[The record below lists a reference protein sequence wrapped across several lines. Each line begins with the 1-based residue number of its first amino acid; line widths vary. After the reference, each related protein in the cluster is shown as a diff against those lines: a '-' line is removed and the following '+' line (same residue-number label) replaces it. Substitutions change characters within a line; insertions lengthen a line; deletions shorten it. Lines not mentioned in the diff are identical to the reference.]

1 MKRVVLRIGCG
12 AVCAALALTLG
23 CGCALLPPA
32 TGVPG
37 AASSAVSVPTDDSGK
52 PLYDPAVLNDS
63 RLRVLYC
70 DSRSGSSTT
79 ILCGSTPLHQS
90 TRSENVSLV
99 EDSVTGT
106 ADYWLRSWSDPTG
119 RGGRRTAL
127 YDKTGTEVMSF
138 EGEQSATLQ
147 NGLLVLQ
154 ESRLI
159 DGGYVPESG
168 YGTCQVIDLATGAA
182 LPVPEGAYSCTLC
195 GDKLVFSC
203 YARPEGLDD
212 YDWDTDYQQN
222 RWVVVQEKDGTPVYR
237 AEAASAYRLFY
248 DSDTLSDWVK
258 LDVATGEETT
268 DQILYN
274 TQTGEQYTGFL
285 QVYPG
290 GLASFS
296 TSDGRYE
303 LRDMT
308 TEDRGLISTFDEQPS
323 QYFPGYVVTWHS
335 GEGHGY
341 ELYDLETG
349 AKTPLYDVDATDNT
363 VAVYALDGSTACIP
377 LMAQM
382 LADTTG
388 MDLEEARSS
397 ITVSTTAYALENFG
411 LYDTTT
417 RMLVVYEAPDYVKEE
432 LQKANVELEQK
443 PIGVDALVFIVNED
457 NPVQALSQQQLRDIY
472 AGKITNWKD
481 VGGKD
486 QEIVAFQRGEDSGSQ
501 TLFKK
506 LLIQGGEL
514 MTPPSELAPAAMGE
528 LVDSIA
534 DYNNSANAIGF
545 SVYYYI
551 DQMYS
556 KPGLRLLAVDGVTP
570 SNDTLA
576 DGSYP
581 LCNDFYAVIHPD
593 AAADSPER
601 RLYDWLD
608 TDAGQ
613 DCIKKS
619 GYVAV
624 GPQTTVTIVD

>member
-12 AVCAALALTLG
+12 AVCTALALTLG

-37 AASSAVSVPTDDSGK
+37 AASSAVSVPTDDNGK

-70 DSRSGSSTT
+70 DGRSGSSTT

-99 EDSVTGT
+99 EDSATGT

-168 YGTCQVIDLATGAA
+168 YGTCQVIDLATGTA
-182 LPVPEGAYSCTLC
+182 LPVPVGAYSCTLC

-222 RWVVVQEKDGTPVYR
+222 SWVVVQEKDGTPVYR

-248 DSDTLSDWVK
+248 DSDTLSDWVE

-290 GLASFS
+290 CLASFS

-308 TEDRGLISTFDEQPS
+308 TEDRGLIATFDEQPS
-323 QYFPGYVVTWHS
+323 QYFPGYVITWHS
-335 GEGHGY
+335 GEDHGY

-349 AKTPLYDVDATDNT
+349 TKTPLYDVDATDST
-363 VAVYALDGSTACIP
+363 VAVYALDGSLRVYSKDNGKLLT
-377 LMAQM
+377 
-382 LADTTG
+382 DTTVEPVEHQQRVRMSNCG
-388 MDLEEARSS
+388 SGYVWLELQDNDRYE
-397 ITVSTTAYALENFG
+397 TTATRLYGPQGLVSDLTALQGKYSYVNYLTTDPDGRPMFYGSRAAVGSAYGSVCDVLDTDGKVVLQG
-411 LYDTTT
+411 LSSCTGYYSNS
-417 RMLVVYEAPDYVKEE
+417 LNALPDH
-432 LQKANVELEQK
+432 
-443 PIGVDALVFIVNED
+443 VF
-457 NPVQALSQQQLRDIY
+457 A
-472 AGKITNWKD
+472 A
-481 VGGKD
+481 
-486 QEIVAFQRGEDSGSQ
+486 QRGFYVGWMDTSGNWLYCQ
-501 TLFKK
+501 
-506 LLIQGGEL
+506 
-514 MTPPSELAPAAMGE
+514 
-528 LVDSIA
+528 SI
-534 DYNNSANAIGF
+534 F
-545 SVYYYI
+545 S
-551 DQMYS
+551 S
-556 KPGLRLLAVDGVTP
+556 
-570 SNDTLA
+570 
-576 DGSYP
+576 
-581 LCNDFYAVIHPD
+581 
-593 AAADSPER
+593 AAADDVPS
-601 RLYDWLD
+601 Y
-608 TDAGQ
+608 
-613 DCIKKS
+613 
-619 GYVAV
+619 GY
-624 GPQTTVTIVD
+624 

>member
-1 MKRVVLRIGCG
+1 MKCVVLRIGCG
-12 AVCAALALTLG
+12 AVCTALALTLG
-23 CGCALLPPA
+23 CGCTLLPPA

-70 DSRSGSSTT
+70 DGRFGSSTT

-99 EDSVTGT
+99 EDSATGT

-182 LPVPEGAYSCTLC
+182 LPVPEGAYSCTVC

-212 YDWDTDYQQN
+212 YDWDMDYQQN

-237 AEAASAYRLFY
+237 ADAASAYRLFY
-248 DSDTLSDWVK
+248 DSDTLSDWVE

-268 DQILYN
+268 DRILYN
-274 TQTGEQYTGFL
+274 VLTGEQCTGFL

-296 TSDGRYE
+296 TGDGRYE

-308 TEDRGLISTFDEQPS
+308 TEDRGLIAAFDEQPS

-335 GEGHGY
+335 GEDHGY

-349 AKTPLYDVDATDNT
+349 TKTPLYDVNTTDNT
-363 VAVYALDGSTACIP
+363 IAVYALDGSLRVYSKDNGKLLT
-377 LMAQM
+377 
-382 LADTTG
+382 DTTV
-388 MDLEEARSS
+388 EPVEHQQR
-397 ITVSTTAYALENFG
+397 V
-411 LYDTTT
+411 
-417 RMLVVYEAPDYVKEE
+417 RM
-432 LQKANVELEQK
+432 
-443 PIGVDALVFIVNED
+443 
-457 NPVQALSQQQLRDIY
+457 
-472 AGKITNWKD
+472 
-481 VGGKD
+481 
-486 QEIVAFQRGEDSGSQ
+486 
-501 TLFKK
+501 
-506 LLIQGGEL
+506 
-514 MTPPSELAPAAMGE
+514 
-528 LVDSIA
+528 
-534 DYNNSANAIGF
+534 
-545 SVYYYI
+545 
-551 DQMYS
+551 
-556 KPGLRLLAVDGVTP
+556 
-570 SNDTLA
+570 SNC
-576 DGSYP
+576 G
-581 LCNDFYAVIHPD
+581 
-593 AAADSPER
+593 
-601 RLYDWLD
+601 
-608 TDAGQ
+608 
-613 DCIKKS
+613 S
-619 GYVAV
+619 GYVWLELQDNDRYETTATRLY
-624 GPQTTVTIVD
+624 GPQGLVSDLTALQGKYSYVNYLTTAPDGRPMFCGSRDAAGSAYGSVRDVLDADGKVVLQGLSSCTGYYSNSLNALPDHVFAAQRGFYVGWMDTSGNWLYCQSIFSSATADDVPSYGY

>member
-1 MKRVVLRIGCG
+1 MMRVVLRIGCG
-12 AVCAALALTLG
+12 AVCTALALTLG
-23 CGCALLPPA
+23 CGCTLLPPA

-37 AASSAVSVPTDDSGK
+37 AASSAVSVPTDDNGK

-70 DSRSGSSTT
+70 DGRSGSSTT

-90 TRSENVSLV
+90 ARSENVSLV
-99 EDSVTGT
+99 QDSATGT

-127 YDKTGTEVMSF
+127 YDKTGTEIMSF

-182 LPVPEGAYSCTLC
+182 LPVPEGAYSCTVC

-248 DSDTLSDWVK
+248 DSDTLSDWVE
-258 LDVATGEETT
+258 LDVATGEEIT

-274 TQTGEQYTGFL
+274 VLTGEQCTGFL

-296 TSDGRYE
+296 TGDGRYE

-308 TEDRGLISTFDEQPS
+308 TEDRGLIATFDEQPS

-335 GEGHGY
+335 GEDHGY

-349 AKTPLYDVDATDNT
+349 AKTPLYDVDATDST
-363 VAVYALDGSTACIP
+363 IAVYALDGSLRVYSKDNGKLLT
-377 LMAQM
+377 
-382 LADTTG
+382 DTTV
-388 MDLEEARSS
+388 EPVEHQQR
-397 ITVSTTAYALENFG
+397 V
-411 LYDTTT
+411 
-417 RMLVVYEAPDYVKEE
+417 RM
-432 LQKANVELEQK
+432 
-443 PIGVDALVFIVNED
+443 
-457 NPVQALSQQQLRDIY
+457 
-472 AGKITNWKD
+472 
-481 VGGKD
+481 
-486 QEIVAFQRGEDSGSQ
+486 
-501 TLFKK
+501 
-506 LLIQGGEL
+506 
-514 MTPPSELAPAAMGE
+514 
-528 LVDSIA
+528 
-534 DYNNSANAIGF
+534 
-545 SVYYYI
+545 
-551 DQMYS
+551 
-556 KPGLRLLAVDGVTP
+556 
-570 SNDTLA
+570 SNC
-576 DGSYP
+576 G
-581 LCNDFYAVIHPD
+581 
-593 AAADSPER
+593 
-601 RLYDWLD
+601 
-608 TDAGQ
+608 
-613 DCIKKS
+613 S
-619 GYVAV
+619 GYVWLELQDNDRYETTATRLY
-624 GPQTTVTIVD
+624 GPQGLVSDLTALQGKYSYINYLTTDPDGRPMFYGSRSAAGSAYGNVCDVLDADGKVVLQGLAGCAGYYSNSLNALPDHVFAAQRGFYTGWMDTSGNWLYCQSIFSSATADDEPSYGY

>member
-37 AASSAVSVPTDDSGK
+37 AASSAASVPTDDSGK

-70 DSRSGSSTT
+70 YGRAGSSTT
-79 ILCGSTPLHQS
+79 ILCGSTLLHQS
-90 TRSENVSLV
+90 ARSENVSLV
-99 EDSVTGT
+99 EDSATGI

-138 EGEQSATLQ
+138 EGEQNATLQ

-182 LPVPEGAYSCTLC
+182 LPVPEGAYSCTVC

-212 YDWDTDYQQN
+212 YDWDTDYRQN
-222 RWVVVQEKDGTPVYR
+222 SWVVVQEKDGTTVYR
-237 AEAASAYRLFY
+237 ADAASAYRLFY
-248 DSDTLSDWVK
+248 DSDTLSDWVE

-274 TQTGEQYTGFL
+274 TQTGEQCTGFL

-296 TSDGRYE
+296 TGDGRYE

-308 TEDRGLISTFDEQPS
+308 TEDRGLIAAFDEQPS

-335 GEGHGY
+335 GENHGY
-341 ELYDLETG
+341 ELYELETG
-349 AKTPLYDVDATDNT
+349 AKTPLYDVNATDDT
-363 VAVYALDGSTACIP
+363 VAIYALDGSLRVHSKDNGKLLT
-377 LMAQM
+377 
-382 LADTTG
+382 DTT
-388 MDLEEARSS
+388 
-397 ITVSTTAYALENFG
+397 
-411 LYDTTT
+411 
-417 RMLVVYEAPDYVKEE
+417 
-432 LQKANVELEQK
+432 VE
-443 PIGVDALVFIVNED
+443 
-457 NPVQALSQQQLRDIY
+457 PVEHQQRVQ
-472 AGKITNWKD
+472 
-481 VGGKD
+481 
-486 QEIVAFQRGEDSGSQ
+486 
-501 TLFKK
+501 
-506 LLIQGGEL
+506 
-514 MTPPSELAPAAMGE
+514 M
-528 LVDSIA
+528 
-534 DYNNSANAIGF
+534 NNCG
-545 SVYYYI
+545 
-551 DQMYS
+551 
-556 KPGLRLLAVDGVTP
+556 
-570 SNDTLA
+570 
-576 DGSYP
+576 
-581 LCNDFYAVIHPD
+581 
-593 AAADSPER
+593 
-601 RLYDWLD
+601 
-608 TDAGQ
+608 
-613 DCIKKS
+613 S
-619 GYVAV
+619 GYVWLELQDNDHYETTATRLY
-624 GPQTTVTIVD
+624 GPQGLVSDLTALQGKYSYVSYLTTDLDGRPMFYGSRDAAGSAYGNVCDVLDADGKVVLQGLASCAGYYSNSLNALPDHVFAAQRGFYVGWMDTSGNWLYCQSIFSSATADDEPSYGY

>member
-70 DSRSGSSTT
+70 DGRSGSSTT

-99 EDSVTGT
+99 QDSVTGA

-127 YDKTGTEVMSF
+127 YDKTDTEVMSF

-154 ESRLI
+154 ESRLV
-159 DGGYVPESG
+159 DGRYVPESG

-195 GDKLVFSC
+195 CDKLVFSC

-222 RWVVVQEKDGTPVYR
+222 SWVVVQEKDGTTVYR
-237 AEAASAYRLFY
+237 ADAASAYRLFY
-248 DSDTLSDWVK
+248 DSDTLSDWVE
-258 LDVATGEETT
+258 LDVAAGAETT

-274 TQTGEQYTGFL
+274 VLTGEQCTGFL

-296 TSDGRYE
+296 TGDGRYE

-308 TEDRGLISTFDEQPS
+308 TEDRGLIATFDEQPS

-335 GEGHGY
+335 GEDHGY

-349 AKTPLYDVDATDNT
+349 TKTPLYDVDATDST
-363 VAVYALDGSTACIP
+363 IAVYALDGSLRVYSKDNGKLLT
-377 LMAQM
+377 
-382 LADTTG
+382 DTTV
-388 MDLEEARSS
+388 EPVEHQQR
-397 ITVSTTAYALENFG
+397 V
-411 LYDTTT
+411 
-417 RMLVVYEAPDYVKEE
+417 RM
-432 LQKANVELEQK
+432 
-443 PIGVDALVFIVNED
+443 
-457 NPVQALSQQQLRDIY
+457 
-472 AGKITNWKD
+472 
-481 VGGKD
+481 
-486 QEIVAFQRGEDSGSQ
+486 
-501 TLFKK
+501 
-506 LLIQGGEL
+506 
-514 MTPPSELAPAAMGE
+514 
-528 LVDSIA
+528 
-534 DYNNSANAIGF
+534 
-545 SVYYYI
+545 
-551 DQMYS
+551 
-556 KPGLRLLAVDGVTP
+556 
-570 SNDTLA
+570 SNC
-576 DGSYP
+576 G
-581 LCNDFYAVIHPD
+581 
-593 AAADSPER
+593 
-601 RLYDWLD
+601 
-608 TDAGQ
+608 
-613 DCIKKS
+613 S
-619 GYVAV
+619 GYVWLELQDNDRYETTATRLY
-624 GPQTTVTIVD
+624 GPQGLVSDLTALQGKYSYINYLTTDLDGRPMFYGSRTAAGSAYGNVCDVLDADGKVVLQGLASCTGYYSNSLNALPDHVFAAQRGFYVGWMDTSGNWLYCQSIFSSASADDEPSYGY

>member
-12 AVCAALALTLG
+12 AVCTALALTLG

-37 AASSAVSVPTDDSGK
+37 AASSAVSVPTDDNGK

-90 TRSENVSLV
+90 ARSENVSLV
-99 EDSVTGT
+99 EDSATGT

-182 LPVPEGAYSCTLC
+182 LPVPEGAYSCTVC

-212 YDWDTDYQQN
+212 YDWDTDYRQN
-222 RWVVVQEKDGTPVYR
+222 SWVVVQEKDGTPVYR
-237 AEAASAYRLFY
+237 ADAASAYRLFY
-248 DSDTLSDWVK
+248 DSDTLSDWVV
-258 LDVATGEETT
+258 LDVTTGEETT
-268 DQILYN
+268 DRILYN
-274 TQTGEQYTGFL
+274 VLTGEQCTGFL

-296 TSDGRYE
+296 TGDGRYE

-308 TEDRGLISTFDEQPS
+308 TEDRGLIAAFDEQPS

-335 GEGHGY
+335 GENHGY

-349 AKTPLYDVDATDNT
+349 TKTPLYDVNATDNT
-363 VAVYALDGSTACIP
+363 VAVYALDGSLRVYSTDNGK
-377 LMAQM
+377 L
-382 LADTTG
+382 LTDTTV
-388 MDLEEARSS
+388 EPVEHQQR
-397 ITVSTTAYALENFG
+397 V
-411 LYDTTT
+411 
-417 RMLVVYEAPDYVKEE
+417 RM
-432 LQKANVELEQK
+432 
-443 PIGVDALVFIVNED
+443 
-457 NPVQALSQQQLRDIY
+457 
-472 AGKITNWKD
+472 
-481 VGGKD
+481 
-486 QEIVAFQRGEDSGSQ
+486 
-501 TLFKK
+501 
-506 LLIQGGEL
+506 
-514 MTPPSELAPAAMGE
+514 
-528 LVDSIA
+528 
-534 DYNNSANAIGF
+534 
-545 SVYYYI
+545 
-551 DQMYS
+551 
-556 KPGLRLLAVDGVTP
+556 
-570 SNDTLA
+570 SNC
-576 DGSYP
+576 G
-581 LCNDFYAVIHPD
+581 
-593 AAADSPER
+593 
-601 RLYDWLD
+601 
-608 TDAGQ
+608 
-613 DCIKKS
+613 S
-619 GYVAV
+619 GYVWLKLQDNDRYETTATRLYGPQGLVSDLTALQGKYSYVNYLTTDPDGRPMFYGSRSAV
-624 GPQTTVTIVD
+624 GSAYGNVCDVLDADGKVVLQGLASCAGYYSNSLNALPDHVFAAQRGFYVGWMDTSGNWLYCQSIFSSATADDEPSYGY

>member
-12 AVCAALALTLG
+12 AVCTALALTLG
-23 CGCALLPPA
+23 CGCTLLPPA

-90 TRSENVSLV
+90 ARSENVSLV
-99 EDSVTGT
+99 EDSATGT

-182 LPVPEGAYSCTLC
+182 LPVPEGAYSCTVC

-222 RWVVVQEKDGTPVYR
+222 SWVVVQEKDGTPVYR
-237 AEAASAYRLFY
+237 ADAASAHRLFY
-248 DSDTLSDWVK
+248 DSDTLSDWVE
-258 LDVATGEETT
+258 LDVTTGEETT
-268 DQILYN
+268 DRILYN
-274 TQTGEQYTGFL
+274 VLTGEQCTGFL

-296 TSDGRYE
+296 TGDGRYE

-308 TEDRGLISTFDEQPS
+308 TEDRGLIAAFDEQPS

-335 GEGHGY
+335 GEDHGY

-349 AKTPLYDVDATDNT
+349 TKTPLYDVNATDST
-363 VAVYALDGSTACIP
+363 VAVYALDGSLRVYSTDNGK
-377 LMAQM
+377 L
-382 LADTTG
+382 LTDTTV
-388 MDLEEARSS
+388 EPVEHQQR
-397 ITVSTTAYALENFG
+397 V
-411 LYDTTT
+411 
-417 RMLVVYEAPDYVKEE
+417 RM
-432 LQKANVELEQK
+432 
-443 PIGVDALVFIVNED
+443 
-457 NPVQALSQQQLRDIY
+457 
-472 AGKITNWKD
+472 
-481 VGGKD
+481 
-486 QEIVAFQRGEDSGSQ
+486 
-501 TLFKK
+501 
-506 LLIQGGEL
+506 
-514 MTPPSELAPAAMGE
+514 
-528 LVDSIA
+528 
-534 DYNNSANAIGF
+534 
-545 SVYYYI
+545 
-551 DQMYS
+551 
-556 KPGLRLLAVDGVTP
+556 
-570 SNDTLA
+570 SNC
-576 DGSYP
+576 G
-581 LCNDFYAVIHPD
+581 
-593 AAADSPER
+593 
-601 RLYDWLD
+601 
-608 TDAGQ
+608 
-613 DCIKKS
+613 S
-619 GYVAV
+619 GYVWLKLQDNDRYETTATRLYGPQGLVSDLTALQGKYSYVNYLTTDPDGRPMFYGSRSAV
-624 GPQTTVTIVD
+624 GSAYGNVCDVLDADGKVVLQGLASCAGYYSNSLNALPDHVFAAQRGFYVGWMDTSGNWLYCQSIFSSATADDEPSYGY

>member
-12 AVCAALALTLG
+12 AVCTALALTLG

-37 AASSAVSVPTDDSGK
+37 AASSAVSVPTDDNGK
-52 PLYDPAVLNDS
+52 PLYDPAVLNDG

-70 DSRSGSSTT
+70 DGRSGSSTT

-99 EDSVTGT
+99 EDSATGT

-168 YGTCQVIDLATGAA
+168 YGTCQVIDLATGTA
-182 LPVPEGAYSCTLC
+182 LPVPVGAYSCTLC

-222 RWVVVQEKDGTPVYR
+222 SWVVVQEKDGTPVYR

-248 DSDTLSDWVK
+248 DSDTLSDWVE

-274 TQTGEQYTGFL
+274 TQTSEQYTGFL

-335 GEGHGY
+335 GEDHGY

-349 AKTPLYDVDATDNT
+349 AKTPLYDVDAADNT
-363 VAVYALDGSTACIP
+363 VAVYALDGSLRVYSKDNSKLLT
-377 LMAQM
+377 
-382 LADTTG
+382 DTTVEPVEHQQRVRMSNCG
-388 MDLEEARSS
+388 SGYVWLELQDNDRYE
-397 ITVSTTAYALENFG
+397 TTATRLYGPQGLVSDLTALQGKYSYVNYLTTDPDGRPMFYGSRAAVGSAYGSVCDVLDTDGKVVLQG
-411 LYDTTT
+411 LSSCTGYYSNS
-417 RMLVVYEAPDYVKEE
+417 LNALPDH
-432 LQKANVELEQK
+432 
-443 PIGVDALVFIVNED
+443 VF
-457 NPVQALSQQQLRDIY
+457 A
-472 AGKITNWKD
+472 A
-481 VGGKD
+481 
-486 QEIVAFQRGEDSGSQ
+486 QRGFYVGWMDTSGNWLYCQ
-501 TLFKK
+501 
-506 LLIQGGEL
+506 
-514 MTPPSELAPAAMGE
+514 
-528 LVDSIA
+528 SI
-534 DYNNSANAIGF
+534 F
-545 SVYYYI
+545 S
-551 DQMYS
+551 S
-556 KPGLRLLAVDGVTP
+556 
-570 SNDTLA
+570 
-576 DGSYP
+576 
-581 LCNDFYAVIHPD
+581 
-593 AAADSPER
+593 AAADDVPS
-601 RLYDWLD
+601 Y
-608 TDAGQ
+608 
-613 DCIKKS
+613 
-619 GYVAV
+619 GY
-624 GPQTTVTIVD
+624 

>member
-12 AVCAALALTLG
+12 AVCTALALTLG

-37 AASSAVSVPTDDSGK
+37 AASSAVSVPTDDNGK

-90 TRSENVSLV
+90 ARSENVSLV
-99 EDSVTGT
+99 EDSATGT

-182 LPVPEGAYSCTLC
+182 LPVPEGAYSCTVC

-212 YDWDTDYQQN
+212 YDWDTDYRQN
-222 RWVVVQEKDGTPVYR
+222 SWVVVQEKDGTPVYR
-237 AEAASAYRLFY
+237 ADAASAYRLFY
-248 DSDTLSDWVK
+248 DSDTLSDWVV
-258 LDVATGEETT
+258 LDVTTGEETT
-268 DQILYN
+268 DRILYN
-274 TQTGEQYTGFL
+274 VLTGEQCTGFL

-308 TEDRGLISTFDEQPS
+308 TEDRGLIATFDEQPS

-335 GEGHGY
+335 GEDHDY
-341 ELYDLETG
+341 ELYNLETG
-349 AKTPLYDVDATDNT
+349 AKTPLYDVDATDST
-363 VAVYALDGSTACIP
+363 VAVYALDGSLRVYSKDNGKLLT
-377 LMAQM
+377 
-382 LADTTG
+382 DTTVEPVEHQQRVRMSNCG
-388 MDLEEARSS
+388 SGYVWLELQDNDRYE
-397 ITVSTTAYALENFG
+397 TTATRLYGPQGLVSDLTALQGKYSYVNYLTTDPDGRPMFYGSRAAVGSAYGSVCDVLDTDGKVVLQG
-411 LYDTTT
+411 LSSCTGYYSNS
-417 RMLVVYEAPDYVKEE
+417 LNALPDH
-432 LQKANVELEQK
+432 
-443 PIGVDALVFIVNED
+443 VF
-457 NPVQALSQQQLRDIY
+457 A
-472 AGKITNWKD
+472 A
-481 VGGKD
+481 
-486 QEIVAFQRGEDSGSQ
+486 QRGFYVGWMDTSGNWLYCQ
-501 TLFKK
+501 
-506 LLIQGGEL
+506 
-514 MTPPSELAPAAMGE
+514 
-528 LVDSIA
+528 SI
-534 DYNNSANAIGF
+534 F
-545 SVYYYI
+545 S
-551 DQMYS
+551 S
-556 KPGLRLLAVDGVTP
+556 
-570 SNDTLA
+570 
-576 DGSYP
+576 
-581 LCNDFYAVIHPD
+581 
-593 AAADSPER
+593 AAADDVPS
-601 RLYDWLD
+601 Y
-608 TDAGQ
+608 
-613 DCIKKS
+613 
-619 GYVAV
+619 GY
-624 GPQTTVTIVD
+624 

>member
-12 AVCAALALTLG
+12 AVCTALALTLG

-37 AASSAVSVPTDDSGK
+37 AASSAVSVPTDDNGK

-90 TRSENVSLV
+90 ARSENVSLV
-99 EDSVTGT
+99 EDSATGT

-182 LPVPEGAYSCTLC
+182 LPVPEGAYSCTVC

-212 YDWDTDYQQN
+212 YDWDTDYRQN
-222 RWVVVQEKDGTPVYR
+222 SWVVVQEKDGTPVYR
-237 AEAASAYRLFY
+237 ADAASAYRLFY
-248 DSDTLSDWVK
+248 DSDTLSDWVV
-258 LDVATGEETT
+258 LDVTTGEETT
-268 DQILYN
+268 DRILYN
-274 TQTGEQYTGFL
+274 VLTGEQCTGFL

-308 TEDRGLISTFDEQPS
+308 TEDRGLIAAFDEQPS

-335 GEGHGY
+335 GEDHGY

-349 AKTPLYDVDATDNT
+349 TKTPLYGVNATDNT
-363 VAVYALDGSTACIP
+363 VAVYALDGSLRVYSTDNGK
-377 LMAQM
+377 L
-382 LADTTG
+382 LTDTTV
-388 MDLEEARSS
+388 EPVEHQQR
-397 ITVSTTAYALENFG
+397 V
-411 LYDTTT
+411 
-417 RMLVVYEAPDYVKEE
+417 RM
-432 LQKANVELEQK
+432 
-443 PIGVDALVFIVNED
+443 
-457 NPVQALSQQQLRDIY
+457 
-472 AGKITNWKD
+472 
-481 VGGKD
+481 
-486 QEIVAFQRGEDSGSQ
+486 
-501 TLFKK
+501 
-506 LLIQGGEL
+506 
-514 MTPPSELAPAAMGE
+514 
-528 LVDSIA
+528 
-534 DYNNSANAIGF
+534 
-545 SVYYYI
+545 
-551 DQMYS
+551 
-556 KPGLRLLAVDGVTP
+556 
-570 SNDTLA
+570 SNY
-576 DGSYP
+576 G
-581 LCNDFYAVIHPD
+581 
-593 AAADSPER
+593 
-601 RLYDWLD
+601 
-608 TDAGQ
+608 
-613 DCIKKS
+613 S
-619 GYVAV
+619 GYVWLNLQDNDRYETTATRLYGPQGLVSDLTALQGKYSYVNYLTTDPDGRPMFYGSRSAV
-624 GPQTTVTIVD
+624 GSAYGNVCDVLDADGKVVLQGLASCAGYYSNSLNALPDHVFAAQRGFYVGWMDTSGNWLYCQSIFSSATADDEPSYGY

>member
-12 AVCAALALTLG
+12 AVCTALALTLG

-52 PLYDPAVLNDS
+52 PLYDPAVLNDG

-70 DSRSGSSTT
+70 DGRSGSSTT

-90 TRSENVSLV
+90 VRSENVSLV
-99 EDSVTGT
+99 EDSATGI

-138 EGEQSATLQ
+138 EGEQNATLQ

-168 YGTCQVIDLATGAA
+168 YGTCQVIDLATSAA
-182 LPVPEGAYSCTLC
+182 LPVPEGAYSCTVC

-222 RWVVVQEKDGTPVYR
+222 SWVVVQEKDGTPVYR
-237 AEAASAYRLFY
+237 ADAASAYRLFY
-248 DSDTLSDWVK
+248 DSNTLSDWVE
-258 LDVATGEETT
+258 LDIATGEETT

-285 QVYPG
+285 QGYPS

-296 TSDGRYE
+296 SGNGRYE

-308 TEDRGLISTFDEQPS
+308 TEDRGLIAAFDEQPS

-335 GEGHGY
+335 GEDHGY

-349 AKTPLYDVDATDNT
+349 TKTPLYDVDATDST
-363 VAVYALDGSTACIP
+363 IAVYALDGSLRVYSKDNGKLLT
-377 LMAQM
+377 
-382 LADTTG
+382 DTTV
-388 MDLEEARSS
+388 EPVEHQQR
-397 ITVSTTAYALENFG
+397 V
-411 LYDTTT
+411 
-417 RMLVVYEAPDYVKEE
+417 RM
-432 LQKANVELEQK
+432 
-443 PIGVDALVFIVNED
+443 
-457 NPVQALSQQQLRDIY
+457 
-472 AGKITNWKD
+472 
-481 VGGKD
+481 
-486 QEIVAFQRGEDSGSQ
+486 
-501 TLFKK
+501 
-506 LLIQGGEL
+506 
-514 MTPPSELAPAAMGE
+514 
-528 LVDSIA
+528 
-534 DYNNSANAIGF
+534 
-545 SVYYYI
+545 
-551 DQMYS
+551 
-556 KPGLRLLAVDGVTP
+556 
-570 SNDTLA
+570 
-576 DGSYP
+576 
-581 LCNDFYAVIHPD
+581 
-593 AAADSPER
+593 
-601 RLYDWLD
+601 
-608 TDAGQ
+608 TDCG
-613 DCIKKS
+613 S
-619 GYVAV
+619 GYVWLELQDNDRYETTATRLYGPQGLVSDLTALQGKYSYINYLTTDPDGRPMFYGSRSAV
-624 GPQTTVTIVD
+624 GSAYGNVYDVLDADGKVVLQGLSSCTGYYSNSLNALPDHVFAAQRGFYVGWMDTSGNWLYCQSIFSSATADDEPSYGY

>member
-52 PLYDPAVLNDS
+52 PLYDPAVLNDD

-70 DSRSGSSTT
+70 YDRAGSSTT

-90 TRSENVSLV
+90 ARSENVSLV
-99 EDSVTGT
+99 EDSATGT

-222 RWVVVQEKDGTPVYR
+222 SWVVVQEKDGTPVYR
-237 AEAASAYRLFY
+237 ADAASAHRLFY
-248 DSDTLSDWVK
+248 DSDTLSDWVE
-258 LDVATGEETT
+258 LDVTTGEETT
-268 DQILYN
+268 DRILYN
-274 TQTGEQYTGFL
+274 VLTGEQCTGFL

-296 TSDGRYE
+296 TGDGRYE

-308 TEDRGLISTFDEQPS
+308 TEDRGLIAAFDEQPS

-335 GEGHGY
+335 GEDHGY

-349 AKTPLYDVDATDNT
+349 TKTPLYDVNTTDNT
-363 VAVYALDGSTACIP
+363 IAVYALDGSLRVYSKDNGKLLT
-377 LMAQM
+377 
-382 LADTTG
+382 DTTV
-388 MDLEEARSS
+388 EPVEHQQR
-397 ITVSTTAYALENFG
+397 V
-411 LYDTTT
+411 
-417 RMLVVYEAPDYVKEE
+417 RM
-432 LQKANVELEQK
+432 
-443 PIGVDALVFIVNED
+443 
-457 NPVQALSQQQLRDIY
+457 
-472 AGKITNWKD
+472 
-481 VGGKD
+481 
-486 QEIVAFQRGEDSGSQ
+486 
-501 TLFKK
+501 
-506 LLIQGGEL
+506 
-514 MTPPSELAPAAMGE
+514 
-528 LVDSIA
+528 
-534 DYNNSANAIGF
+534 
-545 SVYYYI
+545 
-551 DQMYS
+551 
-556 KPGLRLLAVDGVTP
+556 
-570 SNDTLA
+570 SNY
-576 DGSYP
+576 G
-581 LCNDFYAVIHPD
+581 
-593 AAADSPER
+593 
-601 RLYDWLD
+601 
-608 TDAGQ
+608 
-613 DCIKKS
+613 S
-619 GYVAV
+619 GYVWLKLQDNDRYETTATRLYGPQGLVSDLTALQGKYSYVNYLTTDPDGRPMFYGSRSAV
-624 GPQTTVTIVD
+624 GSAYGNVYDVLDADGKVVLQGLASCAGYYSNSLNALPDHVFAAQRGFYVGWMDTSGNWLYCQSIFSSATADDEPSYGY

>member
-12 AVCAALALTLG
+12 ALCAALALTLG
-23 CGCALLPPA
+23 CGCTLLPPA

-99 EDSVTGT
+99 EDSATGT

-168 YGTCQVIDLATGAA
+168 YGTCQVIDLATGTA
-182 LPVPEGAYSCTLC
+182 LPVPVGAYSCTLC

-222 RWVVVQEKDGTPVYR
+222 SWVVVQEKDGTTVYR
-237 AEAASAYRLFY
+237 ADAASAYRLFY
-248 DSDTLSDWVK
+248 DSDTLSDWVE

-274 TQTGEQYTGFL
+274 TQTGEQYTDFL

-308 TEDRGLISTFDEQPS
+308 TEDRGLIAAFDEQPS

-335 GEGHGY
+335 GEDHGY

-349 AKTPLYDVDATDNT
+349 AKTPLYDVDAANSTI
-363 VAVYALDGSTACIP
+363 AVYTLDGSLRVYSKDNGKLLT
-377 LMAQM
+377 
-382 LADTTG
+382 DTTVEPVEHQQRVRMSNCG
-388 MDLEEARSS
+388 TGYVWLELQDNDRYE
-397 ITVSTTAYALENFG
+397 TTATRLYGPQGLVSDLTALQGKYSYVNYLTTDPDGRPMFYGSRAAAGSAYGNVYDVLDADGKVVLQG
-411 LYDTTT
+411 LSSCTGYYSNS
-417 RMLVVYEAPDYVKEE
+417 LNALPDH
-432 LQKANVELEQK
+432 
-443 PIGVDALVFIVNED
+443 VF
-457 NPVQALSQQQLRDIY
+457 A
-472 AGKITNWKD
+472 A
-481 VGGKD
+481 
-486 QEIVAFQRGEDSGSQ
+486 QRGFYVGWMDTSGNWLYCQSIFSSA
-501 TLFKK
+501 TADDV
-506 LLIQGGEL
+506 
-514 MTPPSELAPAAMGE
+514 PS
-528 LVDSIA
+528 
-534 DYNNSANAIGF
+534 Y
-545 SVYYYI
+545 
-551 DQMYS
+551 
-556 KPGLRLLAVDGVTP
+556 
-570 SNDTLA
+570 
-576 DGSYP
+576 
-581 LCNDFYAVIHPD
+581 
-593 AAADSPER
+593 
-601 RLYDWLD
+601 
-608 TDAGQ
+608 
-613 DCIKKS
+613 
-619 GYVAV
+619 GY
-624 GPQTTVTIVD
+624 

>member
-12 AVCAALALTLG
+12 ALCAALALTLG

-37 AASSAVSVPTDDSGK
+37 AASSAASVPTDDSGK
-52 PLYDPAVLNDS
+52 PLYDPAMLNDD
-63 RLRVLYC
+63 RLRVLYYYG
-70 DSRSGSSTT
+70 RSGSSTT

-90 TRSENVSLV
+90 ARSENVSLV
-99 EDSVTGT
+99 EDSATGT

-237 AEAASAYRLFY
+237 ADAASAYRLFY
-248 DSDTLSDWVK
+248 DSDTLSDWVE
-258 LDVATGEETT
+258 LDVATGAETT

-274 TQTGEQYTGFL
+274 VLTGEQCTGFL

-296 TSDGRYE
+296 TTDGKYE

-308 TEDRGLISTFDEQPS
+308 TEDRGLIATFDEQPS
-323 QYFPGYVVTWHS
+323 QYFPGYVITWHND
-335 GEGHGY
+335 EDHGY

-349 AKTPLYDVDATDNT
+349 TKTPLYDVDATDST
-363 VAVYALDGSTACIP
+363 IAVYALDGSLRVYSKDNGKLLT
-377 LMAQM
+377 
-382 LADTTG
+382 DTTV
-388 MDLEEARSS
+388 EPVEHQQR
-397 ITVSTTAYALENFG
+397 V
-411 LYDTTT
+411 
-417 RMLVVYEAPDYVKEE
+417 RM
-432 LQKANVELEQK
+432 
-443 PIGVDALVFIVNED
+443 
-457 NPVQALSQQQLRDIY
+457 
-472 AGKITNWKD
+472 
-481 VGGKD
+481 
-486 QEIVAFQRGEDSGSQ
+486 
-501 TLFKK
+501 
-506 LLIQGGEL
+506 
-514 MTPPSELAPAAMGE
+514 
-528 LVDSIA
+528 
-534 DYNNSANAIGF
+534 
-545 SVYYYI
+545 
-551 DQMYS
+551 
-556 KPGLRLLAVDGVTP
+556 
-570 SNDTLA
+570 SNC
-576 DGSYP
+576 G
-581 LCNDFYAVIHPD
+581 
-593 AAADSPER
+593 
-601 RLYDWLD
+601 
-608 TDAGQ
+608 
-613 DCIKKS
+613 S
-619 GYVAV
+619 GYVWLELQDNDRYETTATRLY
-624 GPQTTVTIVD
+624 GPQGLVSDLTALQGKYSYVNYLTTDPDGRPMFYGNRSAAGSAYGNVCDVLDADGKVVLQGLASCTGYYSNSLNALPDHVFAAQRGFYTGWMDTSGNWLYCQSIFSSATADDEPSYGY

>member
-12 AVCAALALTLG
+12 AVCTALALTLG

-37 AASSAVSVPTDDSGK
+37 AASSAVSVPTDDNGK
-52 PLYDPAVLNDS
+52 PLYDPAVLNDG
-63 RLRVLYC
+63 RLRVLYYYG
-70 DSRSGSSTT
+70 RSGSSTT

-90 TRSENVSLV
+90 ARSENVSLV
-99 EDSVTGT
+99 EDSATGA
-106 ADYWLRSWSDPTG
+106 ADYWLRSWSDHTG

-212 YDWDTDYQQN
+212 YDWDTNYQQN
-222 RWVVVQEKDGTPVYR
+222 RWVMVQEKDGTPVYR

-248 DSDTLSDWVK
+248 DSDTLSDWVE

-274 TQTGEQYTGFL
+274 TQTGEQCTGFL

-296 TSDGRYE
+296 TGNGRYE

-308 TEDRGLISTFDEQPS
+308 TEDRGLIATFDEQPS

-335 GEGHGY
+335 GEDHGY

-349 AKTPLYDVDATDNT
+349 TKTPLYDVDAADNT
-363 VAVYALDGSTACIP
+363 VAVYALDGSLRVYSKDNSKLLT
-377 LMAQM
+377 
-382 LADTTG
+382 DTTV
-388 MDLEEARSS
+388 EPVEHQQR
-397 ITVSTTAYALENFG
+397 V
-411 LYDTTT
+411 
-417 RMLVVYEAPDYVKEE
+417 RM
-432 LQKANVELEQK
+432 
-443 PIGVDALVFIVNED
+443 
-457 NPVQALSQQQLRDIY
+457 
-472 AGKITNWKD
+472 
-481 VGGKD
+481 
-486 QEIVAFQRGEDSGSQ
+486 
-501 TLFKK
+501 
-506 LLIQGGEL
+506 
-514 MTPPSELAPAAMGE
+514 
-528 LVDSIA
+528 
-534 DYNNSANAIGF
+534 
-545 SVYYYI
+545 
-551 DQMYS
+551 
-556 KPGLRLLAVDGVTP
+556 
-570 SNDTLA
+570 SNC
-576 DGSYP
+576 G
-581 LCNDFYAVIHPD
+581 
-593 AAADSPER
+593 
-601 RLYDWLD
+601 
-608 TDAGQ
+608 
-613 DCIKKS
+613 S
-619 GYVAV
+619 GYVWLELQDNDRYETTATRLY
-624 GPQTTVTIVD
+624 GPQGLVSDLTALQGKYSYVNYLTTDPDGRPMFYGSRAAAGSSYGSVCDVLNADGKVVLQGLSSCTGYYSNSLNALPDHVFAAQRGFYVGWMDTSGNWLYCQSIFSSATADDVPSYGY

>member
-1 MKRVVLRIGCG
+1 MKRIVLRIGCG
-12 AVCAALALTLG
+12 AVCTALALTLG

-70 DSRSGSSTT
+70 DGRSGSSTT

-90 TRSENVSLV
+90 ARSENVSLV
-99 EDSVTGT
+99 EDSATGT

-222 RWVVVQEKDGTPVYR
+222 SWVVVQEKDGTPVYR
-237 AEAASAYRLFY
+237 ADAASAHRLFY
-248 DSDTLSDWVK
+248 DSDTLSDWVE
-258 LDVATGEETT
+258 LDVTTGEETT
-268 DQILYN
+268 DRILYN
-274 TQTGEQYTGFL
+274 VLTGEQCTGFL

-296 TSDGRYE
+296 TGDGRYE

-308 TEDRGLISTFDEQPS
+308 TEDRGLIAAFDEQPS

-335 GEGHGY
+335 GEDHGY

-349 AKTPLYDVDATDNT
+349 TKTPLYDVNATDST
-363 VAVYALDGSTACIP
+363 VAVYALDGSLRVYSKDNGKLLT
-377 LMAQM
+377 
-382 LADTTG
+382 DTTVEPVEHQQRVRMSNCG
-388 MDLEEARSS
+388 SGYVWLELQDNDRYE
-397 ITVSTTAYALENFG
+397 TTA
-411 LYDTTT
+411 T
-417 RMLVVYEAPDYVKEE
+417 
-432 LQKANVELEQK
+432 
-443 PIGVDALVFIVNED
+443 
-457 NPVQALSQQQLRDIY
+457 
-472 AGKITNWKD
+472 
-481 VGGKD
+481 
-486 QEIVAFQRGEDSGSQ
+486 
-501 TLFKK
+501 
-506 LLIQGGEL
+506 
-514 MTPPSELAPAAMGE
+514 
-528 LVDSIA
+528 
-534 DYNNSANAIGF
+534 
-545 SVYYYI
+545 
-551 DQMYS
+551 
-556 KPGLRLLAVDGVTP
+556 
-570 SNDTLA
+570 
-576 DGSYP
+576 
-581 LCNDFYAVIHPD
+581 
-593 AAADSPER
+593 
-601 RLYDWLD
+601 RLYGPQGLVSDLTALQGKYSYVNYLTTDPDGRPMFYGSRAAVGSAYGSVCDVLD
-608 TDAGQ
+608 TDGKVVLQGLSSCTGYYSNSLNALPDHVFAAQWGFYVGWM
-613 DCIKKS
+613 DTS
-619 GYVAV
+619 GNWLYCQSIFSSATADDVPSY
-624 GPQTTVTIVD
+624 GY

>member
-12 AVCAALALTLG
+12 AVCTALALTLG

-37 AASSAVSVPTDDSGK
+37 AASSAVSVPTDDNGK

-99 EDSVTGT
+99 EDSATGT

-127 YDKTGTEVMSF
+127 YDKTGTEVLSF
-138 EGEQSATLQ
+138 EGEQGATLQ

-182 LPVPEGAYSCTLC
+182 LPVPEGAYSCTVC

-222 RWVVVQEKDGTPVYR
+222 SWVVVQEKDGTTVYC
-237 AEAASAYRLFY
+237 ADAASAYRLFY
-248 DSDTLSDWVK
+248 DSDTLSDWVV
-258 LDVATGEETT
+258 LDVTTGEETT
-268 DQILYN
+268 DRILYN
-274 TQTGEQYTGFL
+274 VLTGEQCTGFL

-296 TSDGRYE
+296 TGDGRYE

-308 TEDRGLISTFDEQPS
+308 TEDRGLIAAFDEQPS

-335 GEGHGY
+335 GEDHGY

-349 AKTPLYDVDATDNT
+349 TKTPLYDVNTTDNT
-363 VAVYALDGSTACIP
+363 IAVYALDGSLRVYSKDNGKLLT
-377 LMAQM
+377 
-382 LADTTG
+382 DTTVEPVEHQQRVRMSNYG
-388 MDLEEARSS
+388 SGYVWLKLQDNDRYE
-397 ITVSTTAYALENFG
+397 T
-411 LYDTTT
+411 TTT
-417 RMLVVYEAPDYVKEE
+417 RLYGPQGLVSDLTALQGKYSYVSYLTTDPDGRPMFYGSRDAAGSSYGSVCDVLDADGKVV
-432 LQKANVELEQK
+432 LQGLSSCTGYYSNSLN
-443 PIGVDALVFIVNED
+443 ALPDHVF
-457 NPVQALSQQQLRDIY
+457 A
-472 AGKITNWKD
+472 A
-481 VGGKD
+481 
-486 QEIVAFQRGEDSGSQ
+486 QRGFYVGWMDTSGNWLYCQSIFSSA
-501 TLFKK
+501 TADDV
-506 LLIQGGEL
+506 
-514 MTPPSELAPAAMGE
+514 PS
-528 LVDSIA
+528 
-534 DYNNSANAIGF
+534 Y
-545 SVYYYI
+545 
-551 DQMYS
+551 
-556 KPGLRLLAVDGVTP
+556 
-570 SNDTLA
+570 
-576 DGSYP
+576 
-581 LCNDFYAVIHPD
+581 
-593 AAADSPER
+593 
-601 RLYDWLD
+601 
-608 TDAGQ
+608 
-613 DCIKKS
+613 
-619 GYVAV
+619 GY
-624 GPQTTVTIVD
+624 

>member
-52 PLYDPAVLNDS
+52 PLYDPAVLNDD

-70 DSRSGSSTT
+70 YDRAGSSTT

-90 TRSENVSLV
+90 ARSENVSLV
-99 EDSVTGT
+99 EDSATGT

-127 YDKTGTEVMSF
+127 YDKTGTEVLSF

-182 LPVPEGAYSCTLC
+182 LSVPEGAYSCTLC

-222 RWVVVQEKDGTPVYR
+222 SWVVMQEKDGTPVYR

-248 DSDTLSDWVK
+248 DSDTLSDWVV
-258 LDVATGEETT
+258 LDVTTGEETT
-268 DQILYN
+268 DRILYN
-274 TQTGEQYTGFL
+274 VLTGEQCTGFL

-296 TSDGRYE
+296 TGDGRYE

-308 TEDRGLISTFDEQPS
+308 TEDRGLIAAFDEQPS

-335 GEGHGY
+335 GEDHGY

-349 AKTPLYDVDATDNT
+349 TKTPLYDVNATDNT
-363 VAVYALDGSTACIP
+363 VAVYALDGSLRVYSTDNGK
-377 LMAQM
+377 L
-382 LADTTG
+382 LTDTTV
-388 MDLEEARSS
+388 EPVEHQQR
-397 ITVSTTAYALENFG
+397 V
-411 LYDTTT
+411 
-417 RMLVVYEAPDYVKEE
+417 RM
-432 LQKANVELEQK
+432 
-443 PIGVDALVFIVNED
+443 
-457 NPVQALSQQQLRDIY
+457 
-472 AGKITNWKD
+472 
-481 VGGKD
+481 
-486 QEIVAFQRGEDSGSQ
+486 
-501 TLFKK
+501 
-506 LLIQGGEL
+506 
-514 MTPPSELAPAAMGE
+514 
-528 LVDSIA
+528 
-534 DYNNSANAIGF
+534 
-545 SVYYYI
+545 
-551 DQMYS
+551 
-556 KPGLRLLAVDGVTP
+556 
-570 SNDTLA
+570 SNC
-576 DGSYP
+576 G
-581 LCNDFYAVIHPD
+581 
-593 AAADSPER
+593 
-601 RLYDWLD
+601 
-608 TDAGQ
+608 
-613 DCIKKS
+613 S
-619 GYVAV
+619 GYVWLKLQDNDRYETTATRLY
-624 GPQTTVTIVD
+624 GPQGLVSDLTALQGKYSYVNYLTTDPDGRPMFYGSRAAAGSSYGSVCDVLDADGKVVLQGLSSCTGYYSNSLNALPDHVFAAQRGFYVGWMDTSGNWLYCQSIFSSATADDVPSYGY

>member
-52 PLYDPAVLNDS
+52 PLYDPAVLNDD

-70 DSRSGSSTT
+70 YDRAGSSTT
-79 ILCGSTPLHQS
+79 ILCGSTPLHQAA
-90 TRSENVSLV
+90 RSENVSLV
-99 EDSVTGT
+99 EDSATGI

-138 EGEQSATLQ
+138 EGEQNATLQ

-154 ESRLI
+154 ESRLV

-212 YDWDTDYQQN
+212 YDWDMDYQQN
-222 RWVVVQEKDGTPVYR
+222 RWVVVQEKDSTPVYC
-237 AEAASAYRLFY
+237 ADAASAYRLFY
-248 DSDTLSDWVK
+248 DSDTLSDWVE
-258 LDVATGEETT
+258 LDVATGAETT

-296 TSDGRYE
+296 TGDGRYE

-308 TEDRGLISTFDEQPS
+308 TEDRGLIAAFDEQPS

-335 GEGHGY
+335 GEDHGY

-349 AKTPLYDVDATDNT
+349 TKTPLYDVNTTDNT
-363 VAVYALDGSTACIP
+363 IAVYALDGSLRVYSKDNGKLLT
-377 LMAQM
+377 
-382 LADTTG
+382 DTTV
-388 MDLEEARSS
+388 EPVEHQQR
-397 ITVSTTAYALENFG
+397 V
-411 LYDTTT
+411 
-417 RMLVVYEAPDYVKEE
+417 RM
-432 LQKANVELEQK
+432 
-443 PIGVDALVFIVNED
+443 
-457 NPVQALSQQQLRDIY
+457 
-472 AGKITNWKD
+472 
-481 VGGKD
+481 
-486 QEIVAFQRGEDSGSQ
+486 
-501 TLFKK
+501 
-506 LLIQGGEL
+506 
-514 MTPPSELAPAAMGE
+514 
-528 LVDSIA
+528 
-534 DYNNSANAIGF
+534 
-545 SVYYYI
+545 
-551 DQMYS
+551 
-556 KPGLRLLAVDGVTP
+556 
-570 SNDTLA
+570 SNY
-576 DGSYP
+576 G
-581 LCNDFYAVIHPD
+581 
-593 AAADSPER
+593 
-601 RLYDWLD
+601 
-608 TDAGQ
+608 
-613 DCIKKS
+613 S
-619 GYVAV
+619 GYVWLKLQDNDRYETTATRLYGPQGLVSDLTALQGKYSYVNYLTTDPDGRPMFYGSRSAV
-624 GPQTTVTIVD
+624 GSAYGNVYDVLDADGKVVLQGLASCAGYYSNSLNALPDHVFAAQRGFYVGWMDTSGNWLYCQSIFSSATADDEPSYGY

>member
-12 AVCAALALTLG
+12 AVCTALALTLG

-37 AASSAVSVPTDDSGK
+37 AASSAVSVPTDDNGK

-90 TRSENVSLV
+90 ARSENVSLV
-99 EDSVTGT
+99 EDSATGT

-222 RWVVVQEKDGTPVYR
+222 SWVVMQEKDGTPVYR
-237 AEAASAYRLFY
+237 ADAASAYRLFY
-248 DSDTLSDWVK
+248 DSDTLSDWVV
-258 LDVATGEETT
+258 LDVTTGEETT
-268 DQILYN
+268 DRILYN
-274 TQTGEQYTGFL
+274 VLTGEQCTGFL

-308 TEDRGLISTFDEQPS
+308 TEDRGLIAAFDEQPS

-335 GEGHGY
+335 GENHGY

-349 AKTPLYDVDATDNT
+349 TKTPLYDVNATDNT
-363 VAVYALDGSTACIP
+363 VAVYALDGSLRVYSTDNGK
-377 LMAQM
+377 L
-382 LADTTG
+382 LTDTTVEPVEHQQRVRMSNCG
-388 MDLEEARSS
+388 NGYVWLKLQDNDRYE
-397 ITVSTTAYALENFG
+397 TTATRLYGPQGLVSDLTALQGKYSYVNYLTTDPDGRPMFYGSRAAAGSAYGNVCDVLDADGKVVLHG
-411 LYDTTT
+411 LSSCTGYYSNS
-417 RMLVVYEAPDYVKEE
+417 LNALPDH
-432 LQKANVELEQK
+432 
-443 PIGVDALVFIVNED
+443 VF
-457 NPVQALSQQQLRDIY
+457 A
-472 AGKITNWKD
+472 A
-481 VGGKD
+481 
-486 QEIVAFQRGEDSGSQ
+486 QRGFYVGWMDTSGNWLYCQSIFSSA
-501 TLFKK
+501 TADDV
-506 LLIQGGEL
+506 
-514 MTPPSELAPAAMGE
+514 PS
-528 LVDSIA
+528 
-534 DYNNSANAIGF
+534 Y
-545 SVYYYI
+545 
-551 DQMYS
+551 
-556 KPGLRLLAVDGVTP
+556 
-570 SNDTLA
+570 
-576 DGSYP
+576 
-581 LCNDFYAVIHPD
+581 
-593 AAADSPER
+593 
-601 RLYDWLD
+601 
-608 TDAGQ
+608 
-613 DCIKKS
+613 
-619 GYVAV
+619 GY
-624 GPQTTVTIVD
+624 

>member
-12 AVCAALALTLG
+12 AVCTALALTLG

-70 DSRSGSSTT
+70 DGRSGSSTT

-99 EDSVTGT
+99 EDSATGT

-147 NGLLVLQ
+147 NDLLVLQ

-182 LPVPEGAYSCTLC
+182 LPVPEGAYSCTVC

-222 RWVVVQEKDGTPVYR
+222 SWVVVQEKDGTPVYR
-237 AEAASAYRLFY
+237 ADAASAHRLFY
-248 DSDTLSDWVK
+248 DSDTLSDWVE
-258 LDVATGEETT
+258 LDVTTGEETT
-268 DQILYN
+268 DRILYN
-274 TQTGEQYTGFL
+274 VLTGEQCTGFL

-296 TSDGRYE
+296 TGDGRYE

-308 TEDRGLISTFDEQPS
+308 TEDRGLIAAFDEQPS

-335 GEGHGY
+335 GEDHGY

-349 AKTPLYDVDATDNT
+349 TKTPLYDVDATDST
-363 VAVYALDGSTACIP
+363 VAVYALDGSLRVYSKDNGKLLT
-377 LMAQM
+377 
-382 LADTTG
+382 DTTVEPVEHQQRVRMSNCG
-388 MDLEEARSS
+388 SGYVWLELQDNDRYE
-397 ITVSTTAYALENFG
+397 TTA
-411 LYDTTT
+411 T
-417 RMLVVYEAPDYVKEE
+417 
-432 LQKANVELEQK
+432 
-443 PIGVDALVFIVNED
+443 
-457 NPVQALSQQQLRDIY
+457 
-472 AGKITNWKD
+472 
-481 VGGKD
+481 
-486 QEIVAFQRGEDSGSQ
+486 
-501 TLFKK
+501 
-506 LLIQGGEL
+506 
-514 MTPPSELAPAAMGE
+514 
-528 LVDSIA
+528 
-534 DYNNSANAIGF
+534 
-545 SVYYYI
+545 
-551 DQMYS
+551 
-556 KPGLRLLAVDGVTP
+556 
-570 SNDTLA
+570 
-576 DGSYP
+576 
-581 LCNDFYAVIHPD
+581 
-593 AAADSPER
+593 
-601 RLYDWLD
+601 RLYGPQGLVSDLTALQGKYSYVNYLTTDPDGRPMFYGSRAAVGSAYGSVCDVLD
-608 TDAGQ
+608 TDGKVVLQGLSSCTGYYSNSLNALPDHVFAAQRGFYVGWM
-613 DCIKKS
+613 DTS
-619 GYVAV
+619 GNWLYCQSIFSSATADDVPSY
-624 GPQTTVTIVD
+624 GY

>member
-52 PLYDPAVLNDS
+52 PLYDPAVLNDG

-70 DSRSGSSTT
+70 YGRSGSNTT

-90 TRSENVSLV
+90 ARSENVSLV
-99 EDSVTGT
+99 EDSATGT
-106 ADYWLRSWSDPTG
+106 ADYWLRSWSDPTD

-127 YDKTGTEVMSF
+127 YDKTGTEVMTF

-182 LPVPEGAYSCTLC
+182 LPVPEGAYSCTVC

-203 YARPEGLDD
+203 YVRPEGLDD

-222 RWVVVQEKDGTPVYR
+222 SWVVVQEKDGTPVYR
-237 AEAASAYRLFY
+237 ADAASAYRLFY

-258 LDVATGEETT
+258 LDVTTGEETT
-268 DQILYN
+268 DRILYN
-274 TQTGEQYTGFL
+274 VLTGEQCTGFL

-308 TEDRGLISTFDEQPS
+308 TEDRGLIAAFDEQPS

-335 GEGHGY
+335 GEDHGY

-349 AKTPLYDVDATDNT
+349 TKTPLYDVNATDNT
-363 VAVYALDGSTACIP
+363 VAVYALDGSLRVYSTDNGK
-377 LMAQM
+377 L
-382 LADTTG
+382 LTDTTV
-388 MDLEEARSS
+388 EPVEHQQR
-397 ITVSTTAYALENFG
+397 V
-411 LYDTTT
+411 
-417 RMLVVYEAPDYVKEE
+417 RM
-432 LQKANVELEQK
+432 
-443 PIGVDALVFIVNED
+443 
-457 NPVQALSQQQLRDIY
+457 
-472 AGKITNWKD
+472 
-481 VGGKD
+481 
-486 QEIVAFQRGEDSGSQ
+486 
-501 TLFKK
+501 
-506 LLIQGGEL
+506 
-514 MTPPSELAPAAMGE
+514 
-528 LVDSIA
+528 
-534 DYNNSANAIGF
+534 
-545 SVYYYI
+545 
-551 DQMYS
+551 
-556 KPGLRLLAVDGVTP
+556 
-570 SNDTLA
+570 SNY
-576 DGSYP
+576 G
-581 LCNDFYAVIHPD
+581 
-593 AAADSPER
+593 
-601 RLYDWLD
+601 
-608 TDAGQ
+608 
-613 DCIKKS
+613 S
-619 GYVAV
+619 GYVWLELQDNDRYETTATRLY
-624 GPQTTVTIVD
+624 GPQGLVSDLTALQGKYSYINYLTTDPDGRPMFYGSRAAAGSAYGNVYDVLDADGKVVLQGLSSCTGYYSNSLNALPDHVFAAQRGFYVGWMDTSGNWLYCQSIFSSATADDEPSYGY

>member
-12 AVCAALALTLG
+12 AVCTALALTLG

-37 AASSAVSVPTDDSGK
+37 AASSAVSVPTDDNGK

-90 TRSENVSLV
+90 ARSENVSLV
-99 EDSVTGT
+99 EDSATGT

-182 LPVPEGAYSCTLC
+182 LPVPEGAYSCTVC

-212 YDWDTDYQQN
+212 YDWDTDYRQN
-222 RWVVVQEKDGTPVYR
+222 SWVVVQEKDGTPVYR
-237 AEAASAYRLFY
+237 ADAASAYRLFY
-248 DSDTLSDWVK
+248 DSDTLSDWVV
-258 LDVATGEETT
+258 LDVTTGEETT
-268 DQILYN
+268 DRILYN
-274 TQTGEQYTGFL
+274 VLTGEQCTGFL

-308 TEDRGLISTFDEQPS
+308 TEDRGLIAAFDEQPS

-335 GEGHGY
+335 GEDHGY

-349 AKTPLYDVDATDNT
+349 TKTPLYDVNATDNT
-363 VAVYALDGSTACIP
+363 VAVYALDGSLRVYSTDNGK
-377 LMAQM
+377 L
-382 LADTTG
+382 LTDTTV
-388 MDLEEARSS
+388 EPVEHQQR
-397 ITVSTTAYALENFG
+397 V
-411 LYDTTT
+411 
-417 RMLVVYEAPDYVKEE
+417 RM
-432 LQKANVELEQK
+432 
-443 PIGVDALVFIVNED
+443 
-457 NPVQALSQQQLRDIY
+457 
-472 AGKITNWKD
+472 
-481 VGGKD
+481 
-486 QEIVAFQRGEDSGSQ
+486 
-501 TLFKK
+501 
-506 LLIQGGEL
+506 
-514 MTPPSELAPAAMGE
+514 
-528 LVDSIA
+528 
-534 DYNNSANAIGF
+534 
-545 SVYYYI
+545 
-551 DQMYS
+551 
-556 KPGLRLLAVDGVTP
+556 
-570 SNDTLA
+570 SNY
-576 DGSYP
+576 G
-581 LCNDFYAVIHPD
+581 
-593 AAADSPER
+593 
-601 RLYDWLD
+601 
-608 TDAGQ
+608 
-613 DCIKKS
+613 S
-619 GYVAV
+619 GYVRLKLQDNDRYETTATRLYGPQGLVSDLTALQGKYSYVNYLTTDPDGRPMFYGSRSAV
-624 GPQTTVTIVD
+624 GSAYGNVCDVLDADGKVVLQGLASCAGYYSNSLNALPDHVFAAQRGFYVGWMDTSGNWLYCQSIFSSATADDEPSYGY

>member
-12 AVCAALALTLG
+12 AVCTALALTLG

-37 AASSAVSVPTDDSGK
+37 AASSAVSVPTDDNGK

-90 TRSENVSLV
+90 ARSENVSLV
-99 EDSVTGT
+99 EDSATGT

-127 YDKTGTEVMSF
+127 YDKTRTEVMSF

-182 LPVPEGAYSCTLC
+182 LPVPEGAYSCTVC

-212 YDWDTDYQQN
+212 YDWDTDYRQN
-222 RWVVVQEKDGTPVYR
+222 SWVVVQEKDGTPVYR
-237 AEAASAYRLFY
+237 ADAASAYRLFY
-248 DSDTLSDWVK
+248 DSDTLSDWVV
-258 LDVATGEETT
+258 LDVTTGEETT
-268 DQILYN
+268 DRILYN
-274 TQTGEQYTGFL
+274 VLTGEQCTGFL

-308 TEDRGLISTFDEQPS
+308 TEDRGLIAAFDEQPS

-335 GEGHGY
+335 GEDHGY

-349 AKTPLYDVDATDNT
+349 TKTPLYDVNATDNT
-363 VAVYALDGSTACIP
+363 VAVYALDGSLRVYSTDNGK
-377 LMAQM
+377 L
-382 LADTTG
+382 LTDTTV
-388 MDLEEARSS
+388 EPVEHQQR
-397 ITVSTTAYALENFG
+397 V
-411 LYDTTT
+411 
-417 RMLVVYEAPDYVKEE
+417 RM
-432 LQKANVELEQK
+432 
-443 PIGVDALVFIVNED
+443 
-457 NPVQALSQQQLRDIY
+457 
-472 AGKITNWKD
+472 
-481 VGGKD
+481 
-486 QEIVAFQRGEDSGSQ
+486 
-501 TLFKK
+501 
-506 LLIQGGEL
+506 
-514 MTPPSELAPAAMGE
+514 
-528 LVDSIA
+528 
-534 DYNNSANAIGF
+534 
-545 SVYYYI
+545 
-551 DQMYS
+551 
-556 KPGLRLLAVDGVTP
+556 
-570 SNDTLA
+570 SNY
-576 DGSYP
+576 G
-581 LCNDFYAVIHPD
+581 
-593 AAADSPER
+593 
-601 RLYDWLD
+601 
-608 TDAGQ
+608 
-613 DCIKKS
+613 S
-619 GYVAV
+619 GYVWLKLQDNDRYETTATRLYGPQGLVSDLTALQGKYSYVNYLTTDPDGRPMFYGSRSAV
-624 GPQTTVTIVD
+624 GSAYGNVCDVLDADGKVVLQGLASCAGYYSNSLNALPDHVFAAQRGFYVGWMDTSGNWLYCQSIFSSATADDEPSYGY

>member
-12 AVCAALALTLG
+12 AVCTALALTLG

-37 AASSAVSVPTDDSGK
+37 AASSAVSVPTDDNGK
-52 PLYDPAVLNDS
+52 PLYDPAVLNDG
-63 RLRVLYC
+63 RLRVLYYYG
-70 DSRSGSSTT
+70 RSGSSTT

-90 TRSENVSLV
+90 ARSENVSLV
-99 EDSVTGT
+99 EDSATGT

-222 RWVVVQEKDGTPVYR
+222 SWVVMQEKDGTPVYR
-237 AEAASAYRLFY
+237 ADAASAYRLFY
-248 DSDTLSDWVK
+248 DSDTLSDWVV
-258 LDVATGEETT
+258 LDVTTGEETT
-268 DQILYN
+268 DRILYN
-274 TQTGEQYTGFL
+274 VLTGEQCTGFL

-308 TEDRGLISTFDEQPS
+308 TEDRGLIAAFDEQPS

-335 GEGHGY
+335 GEDHGY

-349 AKTPLYDVDATDNT
+349 TKTPLYDVNATDNT
-363 VAVYALDGSTACIP
+363 VAVYALDGSLRVYSTDNGK
-377 LMAQM
+377 L
-382 LADTTG
+382 LTDTTVEPVEHQQRVRMSNCG
-388 MDLEEARSS
+388 NGYVWLKLQDNDRYE
-397 ITVSTTAYALENFG
+397 TTATRLYGPQGLVSDLTALQGKYSYVNYLTTDPDGRPMFYGSRAAAGSAYGNVCDVLDADGKVVLQG
-411 LYDTTT
+411 LSSCTGYYSNS
-417 RMLVVYEAPDYVKEE
+417 LNALPDH
-432 LQKANVELEQK
+432 
-443 PIGVDALVFIVNED
+443 VF
-457 NPVQALSQQQLRDIY
+457 A
-472 AGKITNWKD
+472 A
-481 VGGKD
+481 
-486 QEIVAFQRGEDSGSQ
+486 QRGFYVGWMDTSGNWLYCQSIFSSA
-501 TLFKK
+501 TADDV
-506 LLIQGGEL
+506 
-514 MTPPSELAPAAMGE
+514 PS
-528 LVDSIA
+528 
-534 DYNNSANAIGF
+534 Y
-545 SVYYYI
+545 
-551 DQMYS
+551 
-556 KPGLRLLAVDGVTP
+556 
-570 SNDTLA
+570 
-576 DGSYP
+576 
-581 LCNDFYAVIHPD
+581 
-593 AAADSPER
+593 
-601 RLYDWLD
+601 
-608 TDAGQ
+608 
-613 DCIKKS
+613 
-619 GYVAV
+619 GY
-624 GPQTTVTIVD
+624 

>member
-12 AVCAALALTLG
+12 AVCTALALTLG

-37 AASSAVSVPTDDSGK
+37 AASSAVSVPTDDNGK
-52 PLYDPAVLNDS
+52 PLYDPAVLNDG
-63 RLRVLYC
+63 RLRVLYYYG
-70 DSRSGSSTT
+70 RSGSSTT

-90 TRSENVSLV
+90 ARSENVSLV
-99 EDSVTGT
+99 EDSATGT

-222 RWVVVQEKDGTPVYR
+222 SWVVMQEKDGTPVYR
-237 AEAASAYRLFY
+237 ADAASAYRLFY
-248 DSDTLSDWVK
+248 DSDTLSDWVV
-258 LDVATGEETT
+258 LDVTTGEETT
-268 DQILYN
+268 DRILYN
-274 TQTGEQYTGFL
+274 VLTGEQCTGFL

-308 TEDRGLISTFDEQPS
+308 TEDRGLIAAFDEQPS

-335 GEGHGY
+335 GEDHGY
-341 ELYDLETG
+341 DLYDLETG

-363 VAVYALDGSTACIP
+363 VAVYALDGSLRVYSTDNGK
-377 LMAQM
+377 L
-382 LADTTG
+382 LTDTTVEPVEHQQRVRMSNCG
-388 MDLEEARSS
+388 NGYVWLKLQDNDRYE
-397 ITVSTTAYALENFG
+397 TTATRLYGPQGLVSDLTALQGKYSYVNYLTTDPDGRPMFYGSRAAAGSAYGNVCDVLDADGKVVLHG
-411 LYDTTT
+411 LSSCTGYYSNS
-417 RMLVVYEAPDYVKEE
+417 LNALPDH
-432 LQKANVELEQK
+432 
-443 PIGVDALVFIVNED
+443 VF
-457 NPVQALSQQQLRDIY
+457 A
-472 AGKITNWKD
+472 A
-481 VGGKD
+481 
-486 QEIVAFQRGEDSGSQ
+486 QRGFYVGWMDTSGNWLYCQSIFSSA
-501 TLFKK
+501 TADDV
-506 LLIQGGEL
+506 
-514 MTPPSELAPAAMGE
+514 PS
-528 LVDSIA
+528 
-534 DYNNSANAIGF
+534 Y
-545 SVYYYI
+545 
-551 DQMYS
+551 
-556 KPGLRLLAVDGVTP
+556 
-570 SNDTLA
+570 
-576 DGSYP
+576 
-581 LCNDFYAVIHPD
+581 
-593 AAADSPER
+593 
-601 RLYDWLD
+601 
-608 TDAGQ
+608 
-613 DCIKKS
+613 
-619 GYVAV
+619 GY
-624 GPQTTVTIVD
+624 

>member
-52 PLYDPAVLNDS
+52 PLYDPAVLNDD

-70 DSRSGSSTT
+70 YDRAGSSTT
-79 ILCGSTPLHQS
+79 ILCGSTPLHQAA
-90 TRSENVSLV
+90 RSENVSLV
-99 EDSVTGT
+99 EDSATGI

-138 EGEQSATLQ
+138 EGEQNATLQ

-154 ESRLI
+154 ESRLV

-222 RWVVVQEKDGTPVYR
+222 SWVVVQEKDGTPVYR
-237 AEAASAYRLFY
+237 AGAASAYRLFY
-248 DSDTLSDWVK
+248 NSDTLSDWVE

-268 DQILYN
+268 DRILYN
-274 TQTGEQYTGFL
+274 VLTGEQCTGFL

-296 TSDGRYE
+296 TGDGRYE

-308 TEDRGLISTFDEQPS
+308 TEDRGLIAAFDEQPS

-335 GEGHGY
+335 GEDHGY

-349 AKTPLYDVDATDNT
+349 TKTPLYDVNTTDNT
-363 VAVYALDGSTACIP
+363 IAVYALDGSLRVYSKDNGKLLT
-377 LMAQM
+377 
-382 LADTTG
+382 DTTV
-388 MDLEEARSS
+388 EPVEHQQR
-397 ITVSTTAYALENFG
+397 V
-411 LYDTTT
+411 
-417 RMLVVYEAPDYVKEE
+417 RM
-432 LQKANVELEQK
+432 
-443 PIGVDALVFIVNED
+443 
-457 NPVQALSQQQLRDIY
+457 
-472 AGKITNWKD
+472 
-481 VGGKD
+481 
-486 QEIVAFQRGEDSGSQ
+486 
-501 TLFKK
+501 
-506 LLIQGGEL
+506 
-514 MTPPSELAPAAMGE
+514 
-528 LVDSIA
+528 
-534 DYNNSANAIGF
+534 
-545 SVYYYI
+545 
-551 DQMYS
+551 
-556 KPGLRLLAVDGVTP
+556 
-570 SNDTLA
+570 SNY
-576 DGSYP
+576 G
-581 LCNDFYAVIHPD
+581 
-593 AAADSPER
+593 
-601 RLYDWLD
+601 
-608 TDAGQ
+608 
-613 DCIKKS
+613 S
-619 GYVAV
+619 GYVWLKLQDNDRYETTATRLYGPQGLVSDLTALQGKYSYVNYLTTDPDGRPMFYGSRSAV
-624 GPQTTVTIVD
+624 GSAYGNVCDVLDADGKVVLQGLASCAGYYSNSLNALPDHVFAAQRGFYVGWMDTSGNWLYCQSIFSSATADDEPSYGY